1 MSSAVSEDYED
12 QEPFWLRET
21 VHTDIAIWWYI
32 KQHYAE
38 SVDAELLHGTDV
50 TALRLAKND
59 VNILLG
65 WDAVSA
71 YLEEAQSEDDPK
83 KNGYGAKMASLLR
96 KPQSKIWPPASL
108 RDLCDN
114 KGDYLRYL
122 EEKGIPIA
130 PTYVY
135 ENNNTD
141 VDEEK
146 ISSEEEKKKK
156 KHPGPPMSAATQDAQ
171 PPKKRR
177 RLDFLGHAYDLKQT
191 ERDRFAAVILAQVRQ
206 RGWPKI
212 VVKPSPSSWSRG
224 VECFDLDDKDIHA
237 SLATYYDGV
246 HKAKQIIVQR
256 HLEGL
261 ETNPETRC
269 FFFGTDFLYA
279 VANATFDDEV
289 TITDHP
295 EAATGGHAESG
306 RRLPAEYFEDHKS
319 LAKRVID
326 CLPDSKAFDGVNLG
340 QCLLRIDVGLHD
352 SRDLVN
358 TTTDGPTVFINEI
371 EPVPT
376 LYLDPKFGHA
386 RDFIAEYADRI
397 VTTAADVLGIVP
409 PGLPPLHADPPEDHV
424 STS

>member
-1 MSSAVSEDYED
+1 MAPEEDVPPLPLEEDGRRRRRALRRKMRIGLICGKEDGDLVRAPGIPEGHWVSSAVSEDYED

-191 ERDRFAAVILAQVRQ
+191 
-206 RGWPKI
+206 
-212 VVKPSPSSWSRG
+212 
-224 VECFDLDDKDIHA
+224 
-237 SLATYYDGV
+237 
-246 HKAKQIIVQR
+246 
-256 HLEGL
+256 
-261 ETNPETRC
+261 
-269 FFFGTDFLYA
+269 
-279 VANATFDDEV
+279 
-289 TITDHP
+289 
-295 EAATGGHAESG
+295 
-306 RRLPAEYFEDHKS
+306 
-319 LAKRVID
+319 
-326 CLPDSKAFDGVNLG
+326 
-340 QCLLRIDVGLHD
+340 
-352 SRDLVN
+352 
-358 TTTDGPTVFINEI
+358 
-371 EPVPT
+371 
-376 LYLDPKFGHA
+376 
-386 RDFIAEYADRI
+386 
-397 VTTAADVLGIVP
+397 
-409 PGLPPLHADPPEDHV
+409 
-424 STS
+424 